1 MRISRSTRWVALG
14 VAGAWL
20 ALGGVASATMDMQKK
35 AKAAGF
41 EATNCQY
48 CHVDKLPK
56 KENHAANDRGKF
68 LVDEKEKRKAKEI
81 DVSWLKDYVEKK

>member
-1 MRISRSTRWVALG
+1 MKRMMVG
-14 VAGAWL
+14 VGLLVVGAWL

-56 KENHAANDRGKF
+56 KDAHPLNDRGNWLLAEKTKRNAKA
-68 LVDEKEKRKAKEI
+68 VDGA
-81 DVSWLKDYVEKK
+81 WLKDYPGDKK

>member
-1 MRISRSTRWVALG
+1 MKRMMVG
-14 VAGAWL
+14 VGLLVVGAWL

-56 KENHAANDRGKF
+56 KESHAPNDRGKF
-68 LVDEKEKRKAKEI
+68 LVGEKEKQKAKEI
-81 DVSWLKDYVEKK
+81 DVSWLKNYVEKK

>member
-1 MRISRSTRWVALG
+1 MRISRTTRWVAGG
-14 VAGAWL
+14 VALAWL

-56 KENHAANDRGKF
+56 KESHESNDRGKF
-68 LVDEKEKRKAKEI
+68 LVAEKEKQKAKEI
-81 DVSWLKDYVEKK
+81 DVSWLKNYVEKK